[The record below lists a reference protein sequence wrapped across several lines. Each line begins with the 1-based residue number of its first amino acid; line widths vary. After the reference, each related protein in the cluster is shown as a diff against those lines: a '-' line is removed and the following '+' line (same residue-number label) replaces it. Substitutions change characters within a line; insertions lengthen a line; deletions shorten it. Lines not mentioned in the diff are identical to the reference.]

1 MFALLPSPKNVRSDA
16 IVARVKVF
24 DPIQAMP
31 PFAPDFRFIKYKI
44 LDMRIFTQVLR
55 QTISK
60 ISLIRI
66 WAVASNVFREVVRD
80 RILFVIGFYAVLM
93 LAAYRILPEISGPVQ
108 EKILLDFGTASSS
121 LLGVMISIFVGTNLI
136 NKEIEKRTVFV
147 IITKPVSSLE
157 FILGKHL
164 GLSAVLAMLVA
175 GMTASYLSILSFAN
189 VRYELIPLLLTGF
202 FLFIELSLVTAAA
215 LLFSVFT
222 SSILAI
228 LLTSSL
234 YLVGHLSQSMI
245 KLAGITKNP
254 NFQQMTDNLY
264 LILPDL
270 SRLDLKNDAVY
281 GLVPQADTLLLNL
294 SYAVIYTAVLLM
306 LTTLIFSRRQF

>member
-1 MFALLPSPKNVRSDA
+1 MMIFSQALW
-16 IVARVKVF
+16 
-24 DPIQAMP
+24 
-31 PFAPDFRFIKYKI
+31 
-44 LDMRIFTQVLR
+44 

-60 ISLIRI
+60 MSLIRI
-66 WAVASNVFREVVRD
+66 WAVSSNVFREVVRD

-93 LAAYRILPEISGPVQ
+93 LAACHILPEISGPVQ

-121 LLGVMISIFVGTNLI
+121 LLGVVIAIFVGTNLI

-164 GLSAVLAMLVA
+164 GLSAVLAILVA
-175 GMTASYLSILSFAN
+175 GMTVIYLVMLSFARVN
-189 VRYELIPLLLTGF
+189 YELVPLLLTQF
-202 FLFIELSLVTAAA
+202 FLFIELALLTAAA

-234 YLVGHLSQSMI
+234 YLVGHLSEGMV

-254 NFQQMTDNLY
+254 GFQQLTDNLY

-281 GLVPQADTLLLNL
+281 GLIPQADTLFLNFG
-294 SYAVIYTAVLLM
+294 YAVIYTAVLLM